1 MEPLT
6 ALTLDDM
13 IQLQHLA
20 TVGRL
25 VNGLI
30 HNLSGPLQNIG
41 MDVELMELTL
51 PNEQRGREELVPDII
66 HRLKRIGEEVDQM
79 AQFIKNTTMR
89 TDIRD
94 DAQDYFGVNH
104 FLEQELVFLE
114 SNLYFKHQVQVD
126 LKTEGEL
133 PRVCDLPQGAA
144 QAIGWFIQAIVEALE
159 NAGTKSLSLEVKMLP
174 PTLHIIFSSD
184 GSPLASSFTAQLNLD
199 RTIADILGA
208 DGLDAGEKV
217 TIAALKTCG
226 ASLLHEETPSGSR
239 VTLRLPMV
247 NP

>member
-1 MEPLT
+1 MT
-6 ALTLDDM
+6 ALSLNDM

-41 MDVELMELTL
+41 MDIELMELTL
-51 PNEQRGREELVPDII
+51 PNEQRCREELVPDIV

-89 TDIRD
+89 TGIRD
-94 DAQDYFGVNH
+94 DAQDYLGVNH

-114 SNLYFKHQVQVD
+114 SNLYLKHQVQVD

-133 PRVCDLPQGAA
+133 PRVCDLPRGAA
-144 QAIGWFIQAIVEALE
+144 QALGWFVQAIVEALE
-159 NAGTKSLSLEVKMLP
+159 SAGTKSLSLDVKGLRSS
-174 PTLHIIFSSD
+174 LQIIISTD
-184 GSPLASSFTAQLNLD
+184 GSPLASSFTAHLKLN
-199 RTIADILGA
+199 RSIADILGA
-208 DGLDAGEKV
+208 DGLEAGAKV
-217 TIAALKTCG
+217 TLAALKSCE
-226 ASLLHEETPSGSR
+226 ASLLHEEAASGSR
-239 VTLRLPMV
+239 VTLTLPLV
-247 NP
+247 KP